1 MILTLIDKILK
12 INGNIIIHDF
22 FSNNMIKTKYKHA
35 ENVYCYKQDIIK
47 LFTFNPL
54 YIEIY
59 KFLCNDK
66 GEICNI
72 QNINELCIISIL
84 HKFEEDQIYIKV

>member
-59 KFLCNDK
+59 KFLF
-66 GEICNI
+66 IIALYPFSLII
-72 QNINELCIISIL
+72 QRHACC
-84 HKFEEDQIYIKV
+84 